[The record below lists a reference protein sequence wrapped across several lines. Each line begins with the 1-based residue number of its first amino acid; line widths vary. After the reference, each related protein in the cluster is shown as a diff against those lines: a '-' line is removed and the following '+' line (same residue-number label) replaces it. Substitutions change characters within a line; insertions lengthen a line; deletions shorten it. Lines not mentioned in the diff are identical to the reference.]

1 MLSGGS
7 LSRTFSPAH
16 WFIILLMIT
25 PLMALLKRYAAK
37 FRELGVLRFQ
47 IEEVAATGRPEK
59 FALLI
64 VSTWRIL

>member
-1 MLSGGS
+1 
-7 LSRTFSPAH
+7 
-16 WFIILLMIT
+16 MIT